1 MNDARGKSTED
12 CTANIGTFTTN
23 ASGAFG
29 PVSVTVRQNI
39 TAEGVPR
46 VCSASQPCSLFAA
59 MNAQP
64 QNAHEPITFLD
75 TTPPT
80 CTYTRVASNPKRI
93 DFVVRDTGQGMAP
106 ISFTTAVNI
115 LPPVFP
121 LFTHGTNDPISF
133 SAVRDNQAVSSQV
146 AVVITDVQGNKASC
160 I

>member
-1 MNDARGKSTED
+1 
-12 CTANIGTFTTN
+12 
-23 ASGAFG
+23 
-29 PVSVTVRQNI
+29 
-39 TAEGVPR
+39 
-46 VCSASQPCSLFAA
+46 
-59 MNAQP
+59 
-64 QNAHEPITFLD
+64 
-75 TTPPT
+75 
-80 CTYTRVASNPKRI
+80 
-93 DFVVRDTGQGMAP
+93 VVRDTGQGMAP